1 MTDSSRQPTRQPWNP
16 EGYAQHANFAPNQ
29 GDEALSML
37 APQQG
42 ERILVLGCGDGTLI
56 ERIAKRGAEV
66 VGIDTAKERV
76 AAAQE
81 RGVDARV
88 MDAYQMTFDHEF
100 DAVFSYGLLHW
111 MLDPQ
116 AVLAGVK
123 RALKPGGRFVA
134 EFGGH
139 GNTAAICTALIAA
152 LQFRGISTHGRYP
165 WYFPTPDE
173 YRNVL
178 ETVGFK
184 VKSLALVPSPKI
196 LPPGMERWLT
206 HFAEP
211 FIHGLEE
218 DLRFTIIDNALL
230 TLGYTLH
237 DGYDNWTADYVYLRV
252 SAHL

>member
-1 MTDSSRQPTRQPWNP
+1 
-16 EGYAQHANFAPNQ
+16 
-29 GDEALSML
+29 ML

-42 ERILVLGCGDGTLI
+42 ERILMLGCGDGALI
-56 ERIAKRGAEV
+56 EQLAKRGAEV
-66 VGIDTAKERV
+66 VGVDTAKERV
-76 AAAQE
+76 AAAQA
-81 RGVDARV
+81 RGVGARV
-88 MDAYQMTFDHEF
+88 MDAYQMPFDHEF

-116 AVLAGVK
+116 TVLAGVR

-165 WYFPTPDE
+165 WYFPSPDE
-173 YRNVL
+173 YRHVL

-184 VKSLALVPSPKI
+184 VESIALAPSPKI

-206 HFAEP
+206 QFAEP
-211 FIHGLEE
+211 FLHGLDE

-230 TLGYTLH
+230 TLGYSLR
-237 DGYDNWTADYVYLRV
+237 DSYDHWTADYVYLRV

>member
-1 MTDSSRQPTRQPWNP
+1 MTLSSQATYGQ
-16 EGYAQHANFAPNQ
+16 
-29 GDEALSML
+29 EALDLL
-37 APQQG
+37 APQSG
-42 ERILVLGCGDGTLI
+42 ERILMLGCGDGVLI
-56 ERIAKRGAEV
+56 EQLAKRGVEV
-66 VGIDTAKERV
+66 VGVDTAKERV
-76 AAAQE
+76 AVAQE
-81 RGVDARV
+81 LVVDARV
-88 MDAYQMTFDHEF
+88 MDAYQMTFDHDF
-100 DAVFSYGLLHW
+100 DAVFSYGFLHW

-123 RALKPGGRFVA
+123 RALKPNGRFVA

-152 LQFRGISTHGRYP
+152 LQFRGISTYGRYP

-173 YRNVL
+173 YRHVL

-184 VKSLALVPSPKI
+184 VKSIALEPAPKI

-206 HFAEP
+206 QFAKP
-211 FIHGLEE
+211 FLHGLDE

-237 DGYDNWTADYVYLRV
+237 DGYNNWTADYVYLRV
-252 SAHL
+252 SAYL